1 VALEKMRANERRK
14 LIIPDLHAP
23 FVEPGFFEHCRDIYH
38 KWNCNS
44 VHFTGDLLDNSFSS
58 FHEIAP
64 DGKSAGDEL
73 ALAIE
78 QIKPFWEEWKEATVC
93 IGNHDAIISRR
104 RNVFARN
111 RKLWKKWRYK

>member
-1 VALEKMRANERRK
+1 MQLKDNRYRLKPHEIVALEKMRANERRK

-23 FVEPGFFEHCRDIYH
+23 FVEPGFFEHCRDIYN

-78 QIKPFWEEWKEATVC
+78 QIKPFWEEWKEATVY
-93 IGNHDAIISRR
+93 
-104 RNVFARN
+104 
-111 RKLWKKWRYK
+111 KLEH